1 MSIKCERPTESALHD
16 FRKIKFR
23 AGNHA
28 GFYRLLKQRVNAY
41 FEESGRSR
49 HADWRAWTKCALF
62 AAIAAGS
69 YCAILL
75 TDHGPWQ
82 TLLLANLF
90 GLSTLLLAINVA
102 HDAAH
107 DSLTGRPV
115 VNRIIQIVIFM
126 MLGADAYLWRL
137 RHVKSHHTFPNVNGC
152 DIDIDNTTFLRL
164 SPNQPWRP
172 YHRFQHLYAPLIFW
186 LADVHTVFWQDF
198 VYLRKR
204 RLANMTDIHHPPHA
218 YLLFVLGK
226 LAYLTL
232 ILGIPIAMLPLPWWQ
247 VLLGV
252 LIMTFVSSSAFVML
266 LIGTH
271 FAEETLFPEHDRE
284 GYIPH
289 DWAEHALVT
298 SIDWSPTSVLA
309 TALAGGANAHAA
321 HHLFP
326 TVCHVHYRALTPIIE
341 RTAAEFG
348 LTYNRTTLGHLIR
361 SHFRF
366 LWRMGRPPVEAPASL
381 PASSRAPRG
390 WSGLAPPDWMSTRL
404 AGAIVSRV
412 RRLFLS
418 QWASGIARVL
428 AGILILSGCAGN
440 GQPAYCAQGYWERV
454 ALGNP
459 MMLGPNLVASAL
471 LELTCD
477 RDKEKTTTPPPSG
490 TVTGEASM
498 SGRRS

>member
-1 MSIKCERPTESALHD
+1 MVAKVERSTDSALCGLK
-16 FRKIKFR
+16 KIKFR

-28 GFYRLLKQRVNAY
+28 GFYRVLKQRVNTY
-41 FEESGRSR
+41 FEESRRSR
-49 HADWRAWTKCALF
+49 YADWRLWVKCTLF
-62 AAIAAGS
+62 ASLSVAS
-69 YCAILL
+69 YAAIL
-75 TDHGPWQ
+75 TANCGPWQ

-107 DSLTGRPV
+107 DSLTRWPI
-115 VNRIIQIVIFM
+115 VNRIIQTVIFM
-126 MLGADAYLWRL
+126 LLGADAYLWRL

-198 VYLRKR
+198 VYLAKR
-204 RLANMTDIHHPPHA
+204 RLANMTDIRHPFRA

-226 LAYLTL
+226 VAYLTI
-232 ILGIPIAMLPLPWWQ
+232 ILGIPIAVLPLPWWQ
-247 VLLGV
+247 VTLGV
-252 LIMTFVSSSAFVML
+252 LVMTFVSSTAFVLL

-271 FAEETLFPEHDRE
+271 FAEEALFPEHDRD

-326 TVCHVHYRALTPIIE
+326 TVSHIHYRALTPIIAQ
-341 RTAAEFG
+341 TAAEFG

-366 LWRMGRPPVEAPASL
+366 LRRMGRPLVGAPTSSPL
-381 PASSRAPRG
+381 P
-390 WSGLAPPDWMSTRL
+390 SGLVPM
-404 AGAIVSRV
+404 
-412 RRLFLS
+412 
-418 QWASGIARVL
+418 AR
-428 AGILILSGCAGN
+428 
-440 GQPAYCAQGYWERV
+440 
-454 ALGNP
+454 
-459 MMLGPNLVASAL
+459 
-471 LELTCD
+471 
-477 RDKEKTTTPPPSG
+477 
-490 TVTGEASM
+490 
-498 SGRRS
+498 